1 MNPFHLPNST
11 LDLTWLG
18 SKALYID
25 LNYTPVIHDFQL
37 NDIIGLTFIL
47 ITLINSLKVHY

>member
-25 LNYTPVIHDFQL
+25 LNYTPVIHDFHA
-37 NDIIGLTFIL
+37 
-47 ITLINSLKVHY
+47 K